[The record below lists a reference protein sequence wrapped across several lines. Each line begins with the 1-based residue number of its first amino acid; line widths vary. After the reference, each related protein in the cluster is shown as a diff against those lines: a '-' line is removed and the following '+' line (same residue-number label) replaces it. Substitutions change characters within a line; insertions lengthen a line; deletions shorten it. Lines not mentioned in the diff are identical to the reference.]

1 MAKKLQ
7 LHGTFPT
14 TPGPV
19 GPQGPQGVQG
29 PAGPTGPKGDPFTY
43 EDFTPEQLEALKG
56 EPGSSGS
63 GVYVGTDMDTASL
76 AEIFIDLDDD
86 ETASSVTIDPTL
98 TKSGQAA
105 DAKAVGDALA
115 ELEKKIPEQSVNA
128 ELFNKAD
135 LPLDNQS
142 FVTVDGV
149 EYYRYHAGPTNFTWN
164 NPHPQTG
171 SVTITAR
178 GVSQNGGS
186 LSARLKTVY
195 NDGTF
200 GPDIYI
206 VVGGE
211 SRTAS
216 VTTDEN
222 KTLAKITGNYDLEDW
237 VLLDMSVMSVR
248 ADYLVQEE
256 YILPVATA
264 DNLGGIKAD
273 PVESTDTQPVRIGAD
288 GKLYTTP
295 GGGGEKPTSSKWKF
309 INEISVSETVESVT
323 IDADS
328 DGNAISTKHLLVY
341 MYLPKYEL
349 DGVTDTGYSTY
360 AVNGKSISTGN
371 GYCYPSSGW
380 DNAHFLFDIM
390 ACGDLVYVR
399 CYKQDNGGNLMN
411 GIGVKV
417 FHFAINENKGLYEAI
432 TSFRWSLFN
441 RKVLAG
447 STFKVYG
454 EVL

>member
-29 PAGPTGPKGDPFTY
+29 PAGPQGPKGDPFTY

-86 ETASSVTIDPTL
+86 ETASSVIIDTTL
-98 TKSGQAA
+98 TQSGQAA

-115 ELEKKIPEQSVNA
+115 ELEKKIPEQLADA
-128 ELFNKAD
+128 ELFNKDD

-178 GVSQNGGS
+178 GVSQYGGTGT
-186 LSARLKTVY
+186 ARLKTVY

-211 SRTAS
+211 SQTVT

-222 KTLAKITGNYDLEDW
+222 KTLAKITGNYDLENW

-256 YILPVATA
+256 CVLPVATA
-264 DNLGGIKAD
+264 DTLGGVK
-273 PVESTDTQPVRIGAD
+273 PVAKGAD
-288 GKLYTTP
+288 MTQKVGVDELGGLWTAP
-295 GGGGEKPTSSKWKF
+295 GGGDNWEK
-309 INEISVSETVESVT
+309 INEFTLEENALTVLF
-323 IDADS
+323 DADA
-328 DGNAISTKHLLVY
+328 DGNPFSLKKMRIF
-341 MYLPKYEL
+341 MNLPKLKNTSGE
-349 DGVTDTGYSTY
+349 DVQTGYARFTI
-360 AVNGKSISTGN
+360 NGIGPPYQN
-371 GYCYPSSGW
+371 PSSGW
-380 DNAHFLFDIM
+380 DDNNFVFTLEAVGNYVEARCLKGRYNRLG
-390 ACGDLVYVR
+390 AGNDLCVYHV
-399 CYKQDNGGNLMN
+399 YKHDKFIGG
-411 GIGVKV
+411 
-417 FHFAINENKGLYEAI
+417 I
-432 TSFRWSLFN
+432 TSFLWSIFEPN
-441 RKVLAG
+441 ADKPSAMAG
-447 STFKVYG
+447 ATFDVWG
-454 EVL
+454 VRV